1 MRNLKRAL
9 SLALAAA
16 MLVSLMV
23 VGASAASYGDQDKV
37 SQTEAVDVLT
47 GLGIVGGDQNGN
59 FNPTATLT
67 RAEFCVMIA
76 NALTGGTFDRTLFE
90 GTITPFTDVTGHWG
104 EAYIAYCYA
113 NGIIAGTSA
122 TTFSP
127 DATLT
132 SAQAAAI
139 LLMALGYNQDNEFAA
154 NGQFELNVTRW
165 AQQTGLY
172 NDLSVSASAGIS
184 RENTAKLIFNSL
196 TEAVPVSYSASFDI
210 YYNANGS
217 WTNGVQ
223 FAYDETLGFK
233 NFDLV
238 YKTVT
243 DDLGQANTRWGVGS
257 VAGNYLDA
265 KGNLVST
272 AVTIADRDKIADVED
287 TPILTYTSDMTKAD
301 SIADIDRAIR
311 GYDCDEGYTRTENGV
326 STTIPDGTA
335 LTGATLAPFTGD
347 GYTVKV
353 YANNSG
359 VITSV
364 AVIMEELAKV
374 ISVNTTQN
382 EILLT
387 TSRGTITIDEDHD
400 LYADLAADVATDD
413 YILAVVNATGTAD
426 LQAYA
431 IPETVTG
438 VVTNYTN
445 KQALTVGG
453 VQYKPSDCI
462 VADTTGFAYYNAVT
476 PSADYTDTTST
487 MVMYLDSNG
496 YYLAID
502 SAAAVSGASIAYVAY
517 AGKADDYANSYEAY
531 VYLPDGTKGV
541 YDILSY
547 NSSTKLSELA
557 KVTSNTLYVYELTDN
572 GIRLKDAGDKTVGA
586 SNFTAVTGDNSVA
599 DTLKKNNAIYAVGTG
614 AGINVVM
621 NANTVFYVNDT
632 SDTKPAIPAYGTKT
646 VDQTDVNKTG
656 YINTSTGLAAIRD
669 GTVQADGTLTT
680 VIYRTDASGNH
691 IALAVLAS
699 YAGSVTAVSSDL
711 VFISSANWTRNGDN
725 YDVKATFTG
734 ETAEQT
740 ITIDSVPAVGLYSYR
755 LGNNGVYTLESPEN
769 CAYVGQLSRVEDL
782 LFVDNTTQMNNLD
795 EALVFDA
802 TDNEAKLASVSMLS
816 VAGQTPYGY
825 VVVDNTTDMNVLA
838 VYITSQDG
846 TPPMTV
852 INGNIAAS
860 NSELG
865 AGKTLE
871 TDATLSQTVSV
882 SGNEITVTNGF
893 SLADTSKKV
902 LGTAISAWGLPGD
915 DDAAVVL
922 RFDAPAGVTHP
933 GTCTVAVEGGSS
945 NVGNT
950 DGKTSDGTAYMYM
963 VLSYDT
969 DTDTSKTINVT
980 WNLTGGDTVT
990 HTYKVDLPY
999 AGT

>member
-1 MRNLKRAL
+1 
-9 SLALAAA
+9 
-16 MLVSLMV
+16 
-23 VGASAASYGDQDKV
+23 
-37 SQTEAVDVLT
+37 
-47 GLGIVGGDQNGN
+47 
-59 FNPTATLT
+59 
-67 RAEFCVMIA
+67 
-76 NALTGGTFDRTLFE
+76 
-90 GTITPFTDVTGHWG
+90 
-104 EAYIAYCYA
+104 
-113 NGIIAGTSA
+113 
-122 TTFSP
+122 
-127 DATLT
+127 
-132 SAQAAAI
+132 
-139 LLMALGYNQDNEFAA
+139 MALGYNQDNEFAA

-243 DDLGQANTRWGVGS
+243 DDLGQANTRWGTGS
-257 VAGNYLDA
+257 VASSGYLDA

-301 SIADIDRAIR
+301 SIADIDRALR

-364 AVIMEELAKV
+364 AVIKEELAKV

-453 VQYKPSDCI
+453 VQYKPSDCA
-462 VADTTGFAYYNAVT
+462 VVDTTGFAYYT
-476 PSADYTDTTST
+476 GDSAYTDTTST

-502 SAAAVSGASIAYVAY
+502 SAAAVSGANIAYVAY
-517 AGKADDYANSYEAY
+517 AGAADSYANSYEAY

-541 YDILSY
+541 YDILS
-547 NSSTKLSELA
+547 
-557 KVTSNTLYVYELTDN
+557 
-572 GIRLKDAGDKTVGA
+572 
-586 SNFTAVTGDNSVA
+586 
-599 DTLKKNNAIYAVGTG
+599 
-614 AGINVVM
+614 
-621 NANTVFYVNDT
+621 
-632 SDTKPAIPAYGTKT
+632 
-646 VDQTDVNKTG
+646 
-656 YINTSTGLAAIRD
+656 
-669 GTVQADGTLTT
+669 
-680 VIYRTDASGNH
+680 
-691 IALAVLAS
+691 
-699 YAGSVTAVSSDL
+699 
-711 VFISSANWTRNGDN
+711 
-725 YDVKATFTG
+725 
-734 ETAEQT
+734 
-740 ITIDSVPAVGLYSYR
+740 
-755 LGNNGVYTLESPEN
+755 
-769 CAYVGQLSRVEDL
+769 
-782 LFVDNTTQMNNLD
+782 
-795 EALVFDA
+795 
-802 TDNEAKLASVSMLS
+802 
-816 VAGQTPYGY
+816 
-825 VVVDNTTDMNVLA
+825 
-838 VYITSQDG
+838 
-846 TPPMTV
+846 
-852 INGNIAAS
+852 
-860 NSELG
+860 
-865 AGKTLE
+865 
-871 TDATLSQTVSV
+871 
-882 SGNEITVTNGF
+882 
-893 SLADTSKKV
+893 
-902 LGTAISAWGLPGD
+902 
-915 DDAAVVL
+915 
-922 RFDAPAGVTHP
+922 
-933 GTCTVAVEGGSS
+933 
-945 NVGNT
+945 
-950 DGKTSDGTAYMYM
+950 
-963 VLSYDT
+963 
-969 DTDTSKTINVT
+969 
-980 WNLTGGDTVT
+980 
-990 HTYKVDLPY
+990 
-999 AGT
+999 